1 MNDTPRDTV
10 SEYISAVKRRF
21 SAVLELATFL
31 PSSTPNFW
39 GDDVIKRLSNADR
52 EKLESYLSEAKRLR
66 EHISVCDETIQAR
79 MGDCIDHVE
88 KIEASA
94 ETPADAPELFLRTYG
109 LFDEALR
116 LSALAMQSIHI
127 SEKIAHLLESASD
140 AETNAAARQRMEAEI
155 ADLKK
160 FVFEGF
166 AAAAQDRKEQTRE
179 ILDKIDQK
187 EKAAARQPTL
197 TQKDAAKAILRAEGV
212 KTPTETQINST
223 KRKIRSWE
231 AFTEGKGG
239 HRPPGGYPGL
249 RVSANDFSQWAM
261 RVQRDKDSVRALRN
275 ICTTQRDFGKADEQT
290 TRRELVE
297 LAGSAPIDQVKNA
310 LEAFDS

>member
-21 SAVLELATFL
+21 SAVLELAIFL

-39 GDDVIKRLSNADR
+39 GDDVVKRLSNADR

-66 EHISVCDETIQAR
+66 EHISACDETIQAR

-88 KIEASA
+88 KIEANA
-94 ETPADAPELFLRTYG
+94 ETPADARELFLRIYG

-140 AETNAAARQRMEAEI
+140 AETNAAARQRMEAEF
-155 ADLKK
+155 AELKK
-160 FVFEGF
+160 FVSEGF

-187 EKAAARQPTL
+187 EKAAAKQPRL
-197 TQKDAAKAILRAEGV
+197 KQADAAKAILRADGI
-212 KTPTETQINST
+212 TRPTQKQVETA

-231 AFTEGKGG
+231 AFTKGKGG
-239 HRPPGGYPGL
+239 NRPPEGYPGL
-249 RVSANDFSQWAM
+249 HVSANDFSQWAM
-261 RVQRDKDSVRALRN
+261 RAKRDKDSARALHN
-275 ICTTQRDFGKADEQT
+275 ICPTKRDYGKADEQT
-290 TRRELVE
+290 TRRELAE
-297 LAGSAPIDQVKNA
+297 LAESAPIDKVKNA
-310 LEAFDS
+310 LDAFDS

>member
-1 MNDTPRDTV
+1 MNDTQRDTIG
-10 SEYISAVKRRF
+10 EYISAVKRRF

-31 PSSTPNFW
+31 PSTTPNFW
-39 GDDVIKRLSNADR
+39 GDDVIKRLSKADR
-52 EKLESYLSEAKRLR
+52 EKLESYVSEAKRLR

-140 AETNAAARQRMEAEI
+140 AETNAAARQRMEAEF

-187 EKAAARQPTL
+187 EKAAKRRPDLTQEDAAQIILRVKGKDETDKNIKAVVRTIQNWERFLRTGGKEGTKPPSGFDRNFTADRFTYWARQH
-197 TQKDAAKAILRAEGV
+197 QQEIVLREALH
-212 KTPTETQINST
+212 NS
-223 KRKIRSWE
+223 RR
-231 AFTEGKGG
+231 
-239 HRPPGGYPGL
+239 L
-249 RVSANDFSQWAM
+249 RDSDGATND
-261 RVQRDKDSVRALRN
+261 DKD
-275 ICTTQRDFGKADEQT
+275 
-290 TRRELVE
+290 
-297 LAGSAPIDQVKNA
+297 
-310 LEAFDS
+310 